1 MLVNKNLNDKTY
13 QELISE
19 AIMQI
24 PLYTTEW
31 TNFNPSDPGMT
42 ILENLTA
49 FEALQQES
57 IRQVTPKI
65 RQKLLKMLGFTERKG
80 RCARILMSAEG
91 VKEPVELQA
100 NQPFYLGDLTF
111 ETNRRMRIG
120 GYSLTGVY
128 GQHDGSFQDYSY
140 LINDDIPKAAMIFG
154 ETPCEGDC
162 VYFTADRL
170 PEPGEEM
177 IFYMTLANRFNR
189 NPYEEKGNNTFA
201 DLVWE
206 CYTGNGYETMNVA
219 DYTSCFLVSG
229 EVRMRMPNTAAA
241 VCEEL
246 PKPAYAI
253 RTRVIKADYDV
264 SPKLLSVAGF
274 LFEAWQKETKSVCYT
289 FQKYSKITLNSELME
304 EGYLQVFCKEE
315 KGSFYRRYEPVS
327 EEGDRGRF
335 YTLEHE
341 RYGVNTFSFD
351 RRRFGFAPD
360 KLKNAVKIMVY
371 SEEMMRRFYLGIV
384 QGYDAQELELPVKNI
399 VAESFCIIAKRTDEN
414 GEELFDFVRPN
425 YYEEDS
431 LTYYLLENEG
441 KIIIEDAGVFI
452 GASLYMGS
460 CSITRGQEGNIRE
473 GNRFRTGKNL
483 QDIEFVNVG
492 PGTGGCFRESIA
504 DVRKRFLADMN
515 KPYTAV
521 TAADYESIVKSAP
534 GLCIHKVRAV
544 LREEKNEVQIA
555 VKPGTD
561 ECFPKLSDTYRK
573 SLEQLLEKKR
583 LLTTRVEI
591 VPPVYLPI
599 NVKGVIY
606 VKRHYEREQ
615 GLIEQTIREQLDY
628 LESDRNFGDVLKF
641 DEVFRAVENL
651 ECVEYI
657 YDLTLHPQYPGAAK
671 IRDNDIY
678 PNADCLCYAGDI
690 QLEIRNYEK

>member
-57 IRQVTPKI
+57 IRQVTPQI

-111 ETNRRMRIG
+111 ETNRRMRLG

-128 GQHDGSFQDYSY
+128 GQHDGNFQDYSY

-154 ETPCEGDC
+154 ETPGEGDC

-206 CYTGNGYETMNVA
+206 CYTGNGYEPMNVA

-327 EEGDRGRF
+327 GEGDRGRF

-341 RYGVNTFSFD
+341 GYGVNTFSFD

-414 GEELFDFVRPN
+414 GEEIFDFVRPN

-441 KIIIEDAGVFI
+441 KIVIEDAGVFI
-452 GASLYMGS
+452 GAALYMGS
-460 CSITRGQEGNIRE
+460 CSITRGQEGNIRK
-473 GNRFRTGKNL
+473 GNHFRTGKNL
-483 QDIEFVNVG
+483 QDIVFVNEG

-504 DVRKRFLADMN
+504 DVRERFLADMN

-521 TAADYESIVKSAP
+521 TAADYESIVKRAP

-544 LREEKNEVQIA
+544 LREERNEVQIA

-561 ECFPKLSDTYRK
+561 ERFPKLSDTYRK

-591 VPPVYLPI
+591 VSPVYLPI

-628 LESDRNFGDVLKF
+628 LESERNFGDVLKF

-657 YDLTLHPQYPGAAK
+657 YDLTLHPQYPGTAK

-678 PNADCLCYAGDI
+678 PNEDCLCYAGDI

>member
-100 NQPFYLGDLTF
+100 NQPFYLGDLAF

-515 KPYTAV
+515 KPYTTV

-544 LREEKNEVQIA
+544 LREERNEVQIA

>member
-111 ETNRRMRIG
+111 ETNRRMRLG

-154 ETPCEGDC
+154 ETPGEGDC

-206 CYTGNGYETMNVA
+206 CYTGNGYEPMNVA

-229 EVRMRMPNTAAA
+229 EVRMRMPDTAAA

-253 RTRVIKADYDV
+253 RTRVVKADYDV

-327 EEGDRGRF
+327 GEGDRGRF

-341 RYGVNTFSFD
+341 GYGVNTFSFD

-414 GEELFDFVRPN
+414 GEEIFDFVRPN

-441 KIIIEDAGVFI
+441 KIVIEDAGVFI
-452 GASLYMGS
+452 GAALYMGS
-460 CSITRGQEGNIRE
+460 CSITRGQEGNIRK
-473 GNRFRTGKNL
+473 GNHFRTGKNL
-483 QDIEFVNVG
+483 QDIVFVNEG

-504 DVRKRFLADMN
+504 DVRERFLADMN

-544 LREEKNEVQIA
+544 LREERNEVQIA

-561 ECFPKLSDTYRK
+561 ERFPKLSDTYRK

-628 LESDRNFGDVLKF
+628 LESERNFGDVLKF

>member
-111 ETNRRMRIG
+111 ETNRRMRLG

-128 GQHDGSFQDYSY
+128 GQHDGNFQDYSY

-154 ETPCEGDC
+154 ETPGEGDC

-206 CYTGNGYETMNVA
+206 CYTGNGYEPMNVA

-253 RTRVIKADYDV
+253 RARVIKADYDV

-414 GEELFDFVRPN
+414 GEEIFDFVRPN

-441 KIIIEDAGVFI
+441 KIVIEDAGVFI
-452 GASLYMGS
+452 GAALYMGS
-460 CSITRGQEGNIRE
+460 CSITRGQEGNIRK
-473 GNRFRTGKNL
+473 GNHFRTGKNL
-483 QDIEFVNVG
+483 QDIVFVNEG

-504 DVRKRFLADMN
+504 DVRERFLADMN

-544 LREEKNEVQIA
+544 LREERNEVQIA

-561 ECFPKLSDTYRK
+561 ERFPKLSDTYRK

-628 LESDRNFGDVLKF
+628 LESERNFGDVLKF

-678 PNADCLCYAGDI
+678 PNEDCLCYAGDI

>member
-57 IRQVTPKI
+57 IRQVTPQI

-111 ETNRRMRIG
+111 ETNRRMRLG

-154 ETPCEGDC
+154 ETPGEGDC

-206 CYTGNGYETMNVA
+206 CYTGNGYEPMNVA

-246 PKPAYAI
+246 PKPAYVI

-315 KGSFYRRYEPVS
+315 KGSFYRRYEPAS
-327 EEGDRGRF
+327 GEGDRGRF

-341 RYGVNTFSFD
+341 GYGVNTFSFD

-414 GEELFDFVRPN
+414 GEEIFDFVRPN

-441 KIIIEDAGVFI
+441 KIVIEDAGVFI
-452 GASLYMGS
+452 GAALYMGS
-460 CSITRGQEGNIRE
+460 CSITRGQEGNIRK
-473 GNRFRTGKNL
+473 GNHFRTGKNL
-483 QDIEFVNVG
+483 QDIVFVNEG

-504 DVRKRFLADMN
+504 DVRERFLADMN

-521 TAADYESIVKSAP
+521 TAADYESIVKRAP

-544 LREEKNEVQIA
+544 LREERNEVQIA

-561 ECFPKLSDTYRK
+561 ERFPKLSDTYRK

-591 VPPVYLPI
+591 VSPVYLPI

-628 LESDRNFGDVLKF
+628 LESERNFGDVLKF

-671 IRDNDIY
+671 IKDNDIY
-678 PNADCLCYAGDI
+678 PNEDCLCYAGDI

>member
-57 IRQVTPKI
+57 IRQVTPQI

-111 ETNRRMRIG
+111 ETNRRMRLG

-154 ETPCEGDC
+154 ETPGEGDC

-206 CYTGNGYETMNVA
+206 CYTGNGYEPMNVA

-229 EVRMRMPNTAAA
+229 EVRMRMPDTAAA

-246 PKPAYAI
+246 PKPAYVI

-414 GEELFDFVRPN
+414 GEEIFDFVRPN

-441 KIIIEDAGVFI
+441 KIVIEDAGVFI
-452 GASLYMGS
+452 GAALYMGS
-460 CSITRGQEGNIRE
+460 CSITRGQEGNIRK
-473 GNRFRTGKNL
+473 GNHFRTGKNL
-483 QDIEFVNVG
+483 QDIVFVNEG

-504 DVRKRFLADMN
+504 DVRERFLADMN

-521 TAADYESIVKSAP
+521 TAADYESIVKRAP

-544 LREEKNEVQIA
+544 LREERNEVQIA

-561 ECFPKLSDTYRK
+561 ERFPKLSDTYRK

-628 LESDRNFGDVLKF
+628 LESERNFGDVLKF

-678 PNADCLCYAGDI
+678 PNEDCLCYAGDI

>member
-57 IRQVTPKI
+57 IRQVTPQI

-111 ETNRRMRIG
+111 ETNRRMRLG

-154 ETPCEGDC
+154 ETPGEGDC

-206 CYTGNGYETMNVA
+206 CYTGNGYEPMNVA

-246 PKPAYAI
+246 PKPAYVI

-351 RRRFGFAPD
+351 RRRFGYAPD

-414 GEELFDFVRPN
+414 GEEIFDFVRPN

-441 KIIIEDAGVFI
+441 KIVIEDAGVFI
-452 GASLYMGS
+452 GAALYMGS
-460 CSITRGQEGNIRE
+460 CSITRGQEGNIRK
-473 GNRFRTGKNL
+473 GNHFRTGKNL
-483 QDIEFVNVG
+483 QDIVFVNEG

-504 DVRKRFLADMN
+504 DVRERFLADMN

-521 TAADYESIVKSAP
+521 TAADYESIVKRAP

-544 LREEKNEVQIA
+544 LREERNEVQIA

-561 ECFPKLSDTYRK
+561 ERFPKLSDTYRK

-628 LESDRNFGDVLKF
+628 LESERNFGDVLKF

-678 PNADCLCYAGDI
+678 PNEDCLCYAGDI

>member
-111 ETNRRMRIG
+111 ETNRRMRLG

-544 LREEKNEVQIA
+544 LREERNEVQIA

-561 ECFPKLSDTYRK
+561 ERFPKLSDTYRK

>member
-57 IRQVTPKI
+57 IRQVTPQI

-111 ETNRRMRIG
+111 ETNRRKRLG

-154 ETPCEGDC
+154 ETPGEGDC

-206 CYTGNGYETMNVA
+206 CYTGNGYEPMNVA

-246 PKPAYAI
+246 PKPAYVI

-414 GEELFDFVRPN
+414 GEEIFDFVRPN

-441 KIIIEDAGVFI
+441 KIVIEDAGVFI
-452 GASLYMGS
+452 GAALYMGS
-460 CSITRGQEGNIRE
+460 CSITRGQEGNIRK
-473 GNRFRTGKNL
+473 GNHFRTGKNL
-483 QDIEFVNVG
+483 QDIVFVNEG

-504 DVRKRFLADMN
+504 DVRERFLADMN

-521 TAADYESIVKSAP
+521 TAADNETIVKRAP
-534 GLCIHKVRAV
+534 GKCIHKVRAV
-544 LREEKNEVQIA
+544 LREERNEVQIA

-561 ECFPKLSDTYRK
+561 ERFPKLSDTYRK

-628 LESDRNFGDVLKF
+628 LESERNFGDVLKF

-678 PNADCLCYAGDI
+678 PNEDCLCYAGDI

>member
-57 IRQVTPKI
+57 IRQVTPQI

-111 ETNRRMRIG
+111 ETNRRTRLG

-154 ETPCEGDC
+154 ETPGEGDC

-206 CYTGNGYETMNVA
+206 CYTGNGYEPMNVA

-246 PKPAYAI
+246 PKPAYVI

-289 FQKYSKITLNSELME
+289 FQKYTKITLNSELME

-414 GEELFDFVRPN
+414 GEEIFDFVRPN

-441 KIIIEDAGVFI
+441 KIVIEDAGVFI
-452 GASLYMGS
+452 GAALYMGS
-460 CSITRGQEGNIRE
+460 CSITRGQEGNIRK
-473 GNRFRTGKNL
+473 GNHFRTGKNL
-483 QDIEFVNVG
+483 QDIVFVNKG

-504 DVRKRFLADMN
+504 DVRERFLADMN

-521 TAADYESIVKSAP
+521 TAADYESIVKRAP

-544 LREEKNEVQIA
+544 LREERNEVQIA

-561 ECFPKLSDTYRK
+561 ERFPKLSDTYRK

-615 GLIEQTIREQLDY
+615 GLIEQTIRDQLDY
-628 LESDRNFGDVLKF
+628 LESERNFGDVLKF

-678 PNADCLCYAGDI
+678 PNEDCLCYAGDI

>member
-13 QELISE
+13 QELISD

-57 IRQVTPKI
+57 IRQVTPQI

-111 ETNRRMRIG
+111 ETNRRMRLG

-154 ETPCEGDC
+154 ETPGEGDC

-206 CYTGNGYETMNVA
+206 CYTGNGYEPMNVA

-246 PKPAYAI
+246 PKPAYVI

-341 RYGVNTFSFD
+341 RYGVNTFCFD

-360 KLKNAVKIMVY
+360 KLKNAVKIMIY

-414 GEELFDFVRPN
+414 GEEIFDFVRPN

-441 KIIIEDAGVFI
+441 KIVIEDAGVFI
-452 GASLYMGS
+452 GAALYMGS
-460 CSITRGQEGNIRE
+460 CSITRGQEGNIRK
-473 GNRFRTGKNL
+473 GNHFRTGKNL
-483 QDIEFVNVG
+483 QDIVFVNKG

-504 DVRKRFLADMN
+504 DVRERFLADMN

-521 TAADYESIVKSAP
+521 TAADYESIVKHAP

-544 LREEKNEVQIA
+544 LREERNEVQIA

-561 ECFPKLSDTYRK
+561 ERFPKLSDTYRK

-599 NVKGVIY
+599 NVKGIIY
-606 VKRHYEREQ
+606 VKRHYEKEQ

-628 LESDRNFGDVLKF
+628 LESERNFGDVLKF

-678 PNADCLCYAGDI
+678 PNEDCLCYAGDI

>member
-57 IRQVTPKI
+57 IRQVTPQI

-111 ETNRRMRIG
+111 ETNRRMRLG

-154 ETPCEGDC
+154 ETPGEGDC

-170 PEPGEEM
+170 PDPGEEM

-206 CYTGNGYETMNVA
+206 CYTGNGYEPMNVA

-246 PKPAYAI
+246 PKPAYVI

-414 GEELFDFVRPN
+414 GEEIFDFVRPN

-441 KIIIEDAGVFI
+441 KIVIEDAGVFI
-452 GASLYMGS
+452 GAALYMGS
-460 CSITRGQEGNIRE
+460 CSITRGQEGNIRK
-473 GNRFRTGKNL
+473 GNHFRTGKNL
-483 QDIEFVNVG
+483 QDIVFVNEG

-504 DVRKRFLADMN
+504 DVRERFLADMN

-544 LREEKNEVQIA
+544 LREERNEVQIA

-561 ECFPKLSDTYRK
+561 ERFPKLSDTYRK

-628 LESDRNFGDVLKF
+628 LESERNFGDVLKF

-678 PNADCLCYAGDI
+678 PNEDCLCYAGDI

>member
-57 IRQVTPKI
+57 IRQVTPQI

-111 ETNRRMRIG
+111 ETNRRMRLG

-154 ETPCEGDC
+154 ETPGEGDC

-206 CYTGNGYETMNVA
+206 CYTGNGYEPMNVA

-246 PKPAYAI
+246 PKPAYVI

-414 GEELFDFVRPN
+414 GEEIFDFVRPN

-441 KIIIEDAGVFI
+441 KIVIEDAGVFI
-452 GASLYMGS
+452 GAALYMGS
-460 CSITRGQEGNIRE
+460 CSITRGQEGNIRK
-473 GNRFRTGKNL
+473 GNHFRTGKNL
-483 QDIEFVNVG
+483 QDIVFVNKG

-504 DVRKRFLADMN
+504 DVRERFLADMN

-521 TAADYESIVKSAP
+521 TAADYESIVKRAP

-544 LREEKNEVQIA
+544 LREERNEVQIA

-561 ECFPKLSDTYRK
+561 ERFPKLSDTYRK

-628 LESDRNFGDVLKF
+628 LESERNFGDVLKF

-678 PNADCLCYAGDI
+678 PNEDCLCYAGDI

>member
-111 ETNRRMRIG
+111 ETNRRMRLG

-154 ETPCEGDC
+154 ETPGEGDC

-206 CYTGNGYETMNVA
+206 CYTGNGYEPMNVA

-246 PKPAYAI
+246 PKPAYVI

-315 KGSFYRRYEPVS
+315 KGSFYRRYEPAS
-327 EEGDRGRF
+327 GEGDRGRF

-341 RYGVNTFSFD
+341 GYGVNTFSFD

-414 GEELFDFVRPN
+414 GEEIFDFVRPN

-441 KIIIEDAGVFI
+441 KIVIEDAGVFI
-452 GASLYMGS
+452 GAALYMGS
-460 CSITRGQEGNIRE
+460 CSITRGQEGNIRK
-473 GNRFRTGKNL
+473 GNHFRTGKNL
-483 QDIEFVNVG
+483 QDIVFVNEG

-504 DVRKRFLADMN
+504 DVRERFLADMN

-544 LREEKNEVQIA
+544 LREERNEVQIA

-561 ECFPKLSDTYRK
+561 ERFPKLSDTYRK

-628 LESDRNFGDVLKF
+628 LESERNFGDVLKF

-678 PNADCLCYAGDI
+678 PNEDCLCYAGDI

>member
-57 IRQVTPKI
+57 IRQVTPQI

-111 ETNRRMRIG
+111 ETNRRMRLG

-154 ETPCEGDC
+154 ETPGEGDC

-206 CYTGNGYETMNVA
+206 CYTGNGYEPMNVA

-315 KGSFYRRYEPVS
+315 KGSFYRRYEPAS
-327 EEGDRGRF
+327 GEGDRGRF

-341 RYGVNTFSFD
+341 GYGVNTFSFD

-414 GEELFDFVRPN
+414 GEEIFDFVRPN

-441 KIIIEDAGVFI
+441 KIVIEDAGVFI
-452 GASLYMGS
+452 GAALYMGS
-460 CSITRGQEGNIRE
+460 CSITRGQEGNIRK
-473 GNRFRTGKNL
+473 GNHFRTGKNL
-483 QDIEFVNVG
+483 QDIVFVNEG

-504 DVRKRFLADMN
+504 DVRERFLADMN

-544 LREEKNEVQIA
+544 LREERNEVQIA

-561 ECFPKLSDTYRK
+561 ERFPKLSDTYRK

-628 LESDRNFGDVLKF
+628 LESERNFGDVLKF

-657 YDLTLHPQYPGAAK
+657 YDLTLHPQYPGTAK

-678 PNADCLCYAGDI
+678 PNEDCLCYAGDI

>member
-49 FEALQQES
+49 FEGLQQES
-57 IRQVTPKI
+57 IRQITPKI

-80 RCARILMSAEG
+80 RCARVLMSAEG

-111 ETNRRMRIG
+111 ETNRRIRLA

-140 LINDDIPKAAMIFG
+140 LINDDIPKTAMIFG
-154 ETPCEGDC
+154 EKPEEGDC
-162 VYFTADRL
+162 VYFTTNRL

-177 IFYMTLANRFNR
+177 IFYLTFANRFNR
-189 NPYEEKGNNTFA
+189 NPYEEKRNNMFA

-206 CYTGNGYETMNVA
+206 CYTGNGYEPMNVA

-229 EVRMRMPNTAAA
+229 EVRMRMPNTTAA

-253 RTRVIKADYDV
+253 RARVVRADYDV

-327 EEGDRGRF
+327 GEGDRGRF

-351 RRRFGFAPD
+351 RRRFGYAPD

-414 GEELFDFVRPN
+414 GEEIFDFVRPN
-425 YYEEDS
+425 HYEEDS

-441 KIIIEDAGVFI
+441 KIVIEDAGVFI

-473 GNRFRTGKNL
+473 GNRFRTGQTL
-483 QDIEFVNVG
+483 QNIVFVNAG
-492 PGTGGCFRESIA
+492 SGTGGCFRESIA
-504 DVRKRFLADMN
+504 DVRERFLADMN

-521 TAADYESIVKSAP
+521 TAADYETIVKTAP

-544 LREEKNEVQIA
+544 LREERNEVQIA

-561 ECFPKLSDTYRK
+561 DRFPKLSDTYRK

-628 LESDRNFGDVLKF
+628 LESERNFGEVLKF

>member
-1 MLVNKNLNDKTY
+1 M
-13 QELISE
+13 
-19 AIMQI
+19 
-24 PLYTTEW
+24 
-31 TNFNPSDPGMT
+31 
-42 ILENLTA
+42 
-49 FEALQQES
+49 
-57 IRQVTPKI
+57 
-65 RQKLLKMLGFTERKG
+65 
-80 RCARILMSAEG
+80 
-91 VKEPVELQA
+91 
-100 NQPFYLGDLTF
+100 
-111 ETNRRMRIG
+111 
-120 GYSLTGVY
+120 
-128 GQHDGSFQDYSY
+128 
-140 LINDDIPKAAMIFG
+140 
-154 ETPCEGDC
+154 
-162 VYFTADRL
+162 

-206 CYTGNGYETMNVA
+206 CYTENGYEPMNVV

-253 RTRVIKADYDV
+253 RARVIKADYDV
-264 SPKLLSVAGF
+264 SPKLLSVARF

-414 GEELFDFVRPN
+414 GEEIFDFVRPN

-441 KIIIEDAGVFI
+441 KIVIEDAGVFI

-473 GNRFRTGKNL
+473 GSRFRTGKNL
-483 QDIEFVNVG
+483 QDIVFVNAG

-504 DVRKRFLADMN
+504 DVRERFLTDMN

-544 LREEKNEVQIA
+544 LLEERNEVQIA

-561 ECFPKLSDTYRK
+561 ERFPKLSDTYRK

-615 GLIEQTIREQLDY
+615 GLIEQMIREQLDY
-628 LESDRNFGDVLKF
+628 LESERNFGDVLKF

>member
-111 ETNRRMRIG
+111 ETNRRMRLG

-154 ETPCEGDC
+154 ETPGEGDC

-206 CYTGNGYETMNVA
+206 CYTGNGYEPMNVA

-229 EVRMRMPNTAAA
+229 EVRMRMPNIAAA

-246 PKPAYAI
+246 PKPAYVI

-414 GEELFDFVRPN
+414 GEEIFDFVRPN

-441 KIIIEDAGVFI
+441 KIVIEDAGVFI
-452 GASLYMGS
+452 GAALYMGS
-460 CSITRGQEGNIRE
+460 CSITRGQEGNIRK
-473 GNRFRTGKNL
+473 GNHFRTGKNL
-483 QDIEFVNVG
+483 QDIVFVNEG

-504 DVRKRFLADMN
+504 DVRERFLADMN

-544 LREEKNEVQIA
+544 LREERNEVQIA

-561 ECFPKLSDTYRK
+561 ERFPKLSDTYRK

-615 GLIEQTIREQLDY
+615 ELIEQTIREQLDY
-628 LESDRNFGDVLKF
+628 LESERNFGDVLKF

>member
-57 IRQVTPKI
+57 IRRVTPKI

-100 NQPFYLGDLTF
+100 NQPFYLGDLAF

-544 LREEKNEVQIA
+544 LREERNEVQIA

-561 ECFPKLSDTYRK
+561 ERFPKLSDTYRK

>member
-57 IRQVTPKI
+57 IRQVTPQI

-111 ETNRRMRIG
+111 ETNRRMRLG

-128 GQHDGSFQDYSY
+128 GQHDGNFQDYSY

-154 ETPCEGDC
+154 ETPGEGDC

-206 CYTGNGYETMNVA
+206 CYTGNGYEPMNVA

-414 GEELFDFVRPN
+414 GEEIFDFVRPN

-441 KIIIEDAGVFI
+441 KIVIEDAGVFI
-452 GASLYMGS
+452 GAALYMGS
-460 CSITRGQEGNIRE
+460 CSITRGQEGNIRK
-473 GNRFRTGKNL
+473 GNHFRTGKNL
-483 QDIEFVNVG
+483 QDIVFVNEG

-504 DVRKRFLADMN
+504 DVRERFLADMN

-521 TAADYESIVKSAP
+521 TAADYESIVKRAP

-544 LREEKNEVQIA
+544 LREERNEVQIA

-561 ECFPKLSDTYRK
+561 ERFPKLSDTYRK

-591 VPPVYLPI
+591 VSPVYLPI

-628 LESDRNFGDVLKF
+628 LESERNFGDVLKF

-657 YDLTLHPQYPGAAK
+657 YDLTLHPQYPGTAK

-678 PNADCLCYAGDI
+678 PNEDCLCYAGDI

>member
-473 GNRFRTGKNL
+473 GSRFSTGKNL
-483 QDIEFVNVG
+483 QDIEFVNAG

-561 ECFPKLSDTYRK
+561 EHFPKLTDTYRK

-678 PNADCLCYAGDI
+678 PNEDCLCYAGDI

>member
-1 MLVNKNLNDKTY
+1 MLVNKNLNNKTY

-57 IRQVTPKI
+57 IRQVTPQI

-111 ETNRRMRIG
+111 ETNRRMRLG

-154 ETPCEGDC
+154 ETPGEGDC

-206 CYTGNGYETMNVA
+206 CYTGNGYEPMNVA

-229 EVRMRMPNTAAA
+229 EVRMRMPDTAAA

-414 GEELFDFVRPN
+414 GEEIFDFVRPN

-441 KIIIEDAGVFI
+441 KVVIEDAGVFI
-452 GASLYMGS
+452 GAALYMGS
-460 CSITRGQEGNIRE
+460 CSITRGQEGNIRK
-473 GNRFRTGKNL
+473 GNHFRTGKNL
-483 QDIEFVNVG
+483 QDIVFVNKG

-504 DVRKRFLADMN
+504 DVRERFLADMN

-521 TAADYESIVKSAP
+521 TAADYESIVKHAP

-544 LREEKNEVQIA
+544 LREERNEVQIA

-561 ECFPKLSDTYRK
+561 ERFPKLSDTYRK

-606 VKRHYEREQ
+606 VKRHYEKEQ

-628 LESDRNFGDVLKF
+628 LESERNFGDVLKF

-678 PNADCLCYAGDI
+678 PNEDCLCYAGDI

>member
-57 IRQVTPKI
+57 IRQVTPQI

-111 ETNRRMRIG
+111 ETNRRMRLG

-154 ETPCEGDC
+154 ETPGEGDC

-206 CYTGNGYETMNVA
+206 CYTGNGYEPMNVA

-246 PKPAYAI
+246 PKPAYVI

-289 FQKYSKITLNSELME
+289 FQKYTKITLNSELME

-414 GEELFDFVRPN
+414 GEEIFDFVRPN

-441 KIIIEDAGVFI
+441 KIVIEDAGVFI
-452 GASLYMGS
+452 GAALYMGS
-460 CSITRGQEGNIRE
+460 CSITRGQEGNIRK
-473 GNRFRTGKNL
+473 GNHFRTGKNL
-483 QDIEFVNVG
+483 QDIVFVNKG

-504 DVRKRFLADMN
+504 DVRERFLADMN

-521 TAADYESIVKSAP
+521 TAADYESIVKRAP

-544 LREEKNEVQIA
+544 LREERNEVQIA

-561 ECFPKLSDTYRK
+561 ERFPKLSDTYRK

-615 GLIEQTIREQLDY
+615 GLIEQTIRDQLDY
-628 LESDRNFGDVLKF
+628 LESERNFGDVLKF

-678 PNADCLCYAGDI
+678 PNEDCLCYAGDI

>member
-57 IRQVTPKI
+57 IRQVTPQI

-111 ETNRRMRIG
+111 ETNRRMRLG

-154 ETPCEGDC
+154 ETPGEGDC

-206 CYTGNGYETMNVA
+206 CYTGNGYEPMNVA

-246 PKPAYAI
+246 PKPAYVI

-414 GEELFDFVRPN
+414 GEEIFDFVRPN

-441 KIIIEDAGVFI
+441 KIVIEDAGVFI
-452 GASLYMGS
+452 GAALYMGS
-460 CSITRGQEGNIRE
+460 CSITRGQEGNIRK
-473 GNRFRTGKNL
+473 GNHFRTGKNL
-483 QDIEFVNVG
+483 QDIVFVNEG

-504 DVRKRFLADMN
+504 DVRERFLADMN

-521 TAADYESIVKSAP
+521 TAADYESIVKRAP

-544 LREEKNEVQIA
+544 LREERNEVQIA

-561 ECFPKLSDTYRK
+561 ERFPKLSDTYRK

-628 LESDRNFGDVLKF
+628 LESERNFGDVLKF

-678 PNADCLCYAGDI
+678 PNEDCLCYAGDI

>member
-57 IRQVTPKI
+57 IRQVTPQI

-111 ETNRRMRIG
+111 ETNRRMRLG

-154 ETPCEGDC
+154 ETPGEGDC

-206 CYTGNGYETMNVA
+206 CYTGNGYEPMNVA

-246 PKPAYAI
+246 PKPAYVI

-414 GEELFDFVRPN
+414 GEEIFDFVRPN

-441 KIIIEDAGVFI
+441 KIVIEDAGVFI
-452 GASLYMGS
+452 GAALYMGS
-460 CSITRGQEGNIRE
+460 CSITRGQEGNIRK
-473 GNRFRTGKNL
+473 GNHFRTGKNL
-483 QDIEFVNVG
+483 QDIVFVNEG

-504 DVRKRFLADMN
+504 DVRERFLADMN

-521 TAADYESIVKSAP
+521 TAADYESIVKRAP

-544 LREEKNEVQIA
+544 LREERNDVQIA

-561 ECFPKLSDTYRK
+561 ERFPKLSDTYRK

-628 LESDRNFGDVLKF
+628 LESERNFGDVLKF

-678 PNADCLCYAGDI
+678 PNEDCLCYAGDI

>member
-360 KLKNAVKIMVY
+360 KLKNAVKIVVY

-544 LREEKNEVQIA
+544 LREERNEVQIA

>member
-206 CYTGNGYETMNVA
+206 CYTGNGYEPMNVA

-253 RTRVIKADYDV
+253 RARVIKADYDV

-483 QDIEFVNVG
+483 QDIVFVNEG

-504 DVRKRFLADMN
+504 DVRERFLADMN

-544 LREEKNEVQIA
+544 LREERNEVQIA

-561 ECFPKLSDTYRK
+561 ERFPKLSDTYRK

-615 GLIEQTIREQLDY
+615 GLIEQTIREQLEY

>member
-24 PLYTTEW
+24 PLYTSEW

-57 IRQVTPKI
+57 IRQITPRIK
-65 RQKLLKMLGFTERKG
+65 QKLLKMLGFTGRKG
-80 RCARILMSAEG
+80 RCARVLLSAEG

-111 ETNRRMRIG
+111 ETNRRIRLSD
-120 GYSLTGVY
+120 YSLTGVY
-128 GQHDGSFQDYSY
+128 GQHGDSFQDYSY
-140 LINDDIPKAAMIFG
+140 LIADDIPKAAMIFG
-154 ETPCEGDC
+154 EKPEEGDC

-189 NPYEEKGNNTFA
+189 NPYEEKWNNAFA
-201 DLVWE
+201 GLVWE
-206 CYTGNGYETMNVA
+206 CYTENGYEPMNVA
-219 DYTSCFLVSG
+219 DCTSCFLMSG
-229 EVRMRMPNTAAA
+229 EVRMRMPDTVAA

-246 PKPAYAI
+246 PRPGYAI
-253 RTRVIKADYDV
+253 RARILKADYDV
-264 SPKLLSVAGF
+264 SPKLLAVKGF
-274 LFEAWQKETKSVCYT
+274 LFEAWQKDTKSVCYT
-289 FQKYSKITLNSELME
+289 FQKYSRITLNSERLE

-315 KGSFYRRYEPVS
+315 KGSSYRRYEPATG
-327 EEGDRGRF
+327 EGARGRF

-341 RYGVNTFSFD
+341 GYGVNTFCFD
-351 RRRFGFAPD
+351 RRQFGFSPD

-371 SEEMMRRFYLGIV
+371 SEEMMRRFYLGTV

-399 VAESFCIIAKRTDEN
+399 VAESFCIIAKRTDEK
-414 GEELFDFVRPN
+414 GEEIFDFVRPN
-425 YYEEDS
+425 HYEEDS

-441 KIIIEDAGVFI
+441 KIVIEDAGVFI

-460 CSITRGQEGNIRE
+460 CSVTRGPEGNIRE
-473 GNRFRTGKNL
+473 GSRFRTGQTL
-483 QDIEFVNVG
+483 RGIVFTNVG
-492 PGTGGCFRESIA
+492 PGTGGCFRESIG
-504 DVRKRFLADMN
+504 DVRERFLADMN

-521 TAADYESIVKSAP
+521 TAADYEAIVKSAP

-544 LREEKNEVQIA
+544 LKEEKNEVQIA

-561 ECFPKLSDTYRK
+561 ERFPKLSDTYRQ

-583 LLTTRVEI
+583 LLTTRIEI
-591 VPPVYLPI
+591 VQPVYLPI
-599 NVKGVIY
+599 HVKGVIY
-606 VKRHYEREQ
+606 VKRHYEKEQ
-615 GLIEQTIREQLDY
+615 GLIEKTIREQLDY
-628 LESDRNFGDVLKF
+628 LESERSFGDVLKF

-657 YDLTLHPQYPGAAK
+657 YDLALNPQYPGAAK
-671 IRDNDIY
+671 KKDNDIY

>member
-100 NQPFYLGDLTF
+100 NQPFYLGDLAF

-544 LREEKNEVQIA
+544 LREERNEVQIA

>member
-24 PLYTTEW
+24 PLYTSEW

-57 IRQVTPKI
+57 IRQVTPQI

-111 ETNRRMRIG
+111 ETNRRMRLG

-154 ETPCEGDC
+154 ETPGEGDC

-206 CYTGNGYETMNVA
+206 CYTGNGYEPMNVA

-246 PKPAYAI
+246 PKPAYVI

-341 RYGVNTFSFD
+341 RYGVNTFCFD

-360 KLKNAVKIMVY
+360 KLKNAVKIMIY

-414 GEELFDFVRPN
+414 GEEIFDFVRPN

-441 KIIIEDAGVFI
+441 KIVIEDAGVFI
-452 GASLYMGS
+452 GAALYMGS
-460 CSITRGQEGNIRE
+460 CSITRGQEGNIRK
-473 GNRFRTGKNL
+473 GNHFRTGKNL
-483 QDIEFVNVG
+483 QDIVFVNKG

-504 DVRKRFLADMN
+504 DVRERFLADMN

-521 TAADYESIVKSAP
+521 TAADYESIVKHAP

-544 LREEKNEVQIA
+544 LREERNEVQIA

-561 ECFPKLSDTYRK
+561 ERFPKLSDTYRK

-599 NVKGVIY
+599 NVKGIIY
-606 VKRHYEREQ
+606 VKRHYEKEQ

-628 LESDRNFGDVLKF
+628 LESERNFGDVLKF

-678 PNADCLCYAGDI
+678 PNEDCLCYAGDI

>member
-49 FEALQQES
+49 FEALQQET
-57 IRQVTPKI
+57 IRQVTPQI

-80 RCARILMSAEG
+80 RCARILMAAEG
-91 VKEPVELQA
+91 VKEPVELPA

-111 ETNRRMRIG
+111 ETNRRIRLS

-128 GQHDGSFQDYSY
+128 GQHDGGFQDYSY
-140 LINDDIPKAAMIFG
+140 LIDDDIPKTAMIFG
-154 ETPCEGDC
+154 EKPGEGDC
-162 VYFTADRL
+162 VYFAANRL

-201 DLVWE
+201 NLVWE
-206 CYTGNGYETMNVA
+206 CYTEKGYEPMNVA

-246 PKPAYAI
+246 PKPGYAI
-253 RTRVIKADYDV
+253 RARVVKADYDV
-264 SPKLLSVAGF
+264 SPKLRAVAGF

-289 FQKYSKITLNSELME
+289 FQKYSRITLNSEMME

-315 KGSFYRRYEPVS
+315 KGSFYRRYEPAPG
-327 EEGDRGRF
+327 EGARGRF
-335 YTLEHE
+335 YTMEHE
-341 RYGVNTFSFD
+341 QYGVNTFSFD
-351 RRRFGFAPD
+351 RRQFGFSPD

-371 SEEMMRRFYLGIV
+371 SEEMMRRFYLGTV
-384 QGYDAQELELPVKNI
+384 QGYDAQELELPAKNI

-414 GEELFDFVRPN
+414 GEDIFDFVRPN
-425 YYEEDS
+425 HYEEDS

-441 KIIIEDAGVFI
+441 KIVIEDAGAFI
-452 GASLYMGS
+452 GAALYMGS
-460 CSITRGQEGNIRE
+460 CSVTRGQEGNIRE
-473 GNRFRTGKNL
+473 GSRFRTGKTL
-483 QDIEFVNVG
+483 QELTFVNAG

-504 DVRKRFLADMN
+504 DVRERFLADMN

-521 TAADYESIVKSAP
+521 TAADYETIVKSAP

-544 LREEKNEVQIA
+544 LREERNEVQIA

-561 ECFPKLSDTYRK
+561 ERFPKLSDTYRK

-591 VPPVYLPI
+591 VQPVYLPI

-615 GLIEQTIREQLDY
+615 GLIEKTIREQLDY
-628 LESDRNFGDVLKF
+628 LESERSFGDVLKF

-657 YDLTLHPQYPGAAK
+657 YDLALYPQYPGAARIK
-671 IRDNDIY
+671 DNDIY

>member
-57 IRQVTPKI
+57 IRQVTPQI

-91 VKEPVELQA
+91 VKEPVELPA

-111 ETNRRMRIG
+111 ETNRRIRLP

-140 LINDDIPKAAMIFG
+140 LIDDDIPKTAMIFG
-154 ETPCEGDC
+154 ETPGEGDC

-201 DLVWE
+201 NLVWE
-206 CYTGNGYETMNVA
+206 CYTENGYEPMNVA

-246 PKPAYAI
+246 PKPGCAI
-253 RTRVIKADYDV
+253 RARVVKADYDV
-264 SPKLLSVAGF
+264 SPKLRAVAGF

-289 FQKYSKITLNSELME
+289 FQKYSRITLNSELME

-327 EEGDRGRF
+327 EEGARGRF
-335 YTLEHE
+335 YTMEHE
-341 RYGVNTFSFD
+341 QYGVNTFSFD
-351 RRRFGFAPD
+351 RRQFGFAPD

-371 SEEMMRRFYLGIV
+371 SEEMMRRFYLGTV
-384 QGYDAQELELPVKNI
+384 LGYDAQELELPAKNI

-414 GEELFDFVRPN
+414 GEDIFDFVRPN
-425 YYEEDS
+425 HYEEDS

-441 KIIIEDAGVFI
+441 KIVIEDAGAFI
-452 GASLYMGS
+452 GAELYMGS
-460 CSITRGQEGNIRE
+460 CSVTRGQEGNIRE
-473 GNRFRTGKNL
+473 GNRFRTGKSL
-483 QDIEFVNVG
+483 QELTFVNAG

-504 DVRKRFLADMN
+504 DVRERFLADMN

-521 TAADYESIVKSAP
+521 TAADYETIVKSAP

-561 ECFPKLSDTYRK
+561 ERFPKLSDTYRK

-591 VPPVYLPI
+591 VQPVYLPV

-615 GLIEQTIREQLDY
+615 GLIESTIRKQLDY
-628 LESDRNFGDVLKF
+628 LDSERSFGEVLKF

-657 YDLTLHPQYPGAAK
+657 YDLALYPQYPGAAK

>member
-100 NQPFYLGDLTF
+100 NQPFYLGDLAF

-492 PGTGGCFRESIA
+492 SGTGGCFRESIA

-544 LREEKNEVQIA
+544 LREERNEVQIA

-561 ECFPKLSDTYRK
+561 ERFPKLSDTYRK

>member
-57 IRQVTPKI
+57 IRQVTPQI

-80 RCARILMSAEG
+80 RCARILMTAEG
-91 VKEPVELQA
+91 VKEPVELPA

-111 ETNRRMRIG
+111 ETNRRIRLS

-128 GQHDGSFQDYSY
+128 GQHDGGFQDYSY
-140 LINDDIPKAAMIFG
+140 LIDDDIPKTAMIFG
-154 ETPCEGDC
+154 EKPGEGDC
-162 VYFTADRL
+162 VYFAANRL

-201 DLVWE
+201 NLVWE
-206 CYTGNGYETMNVA
+206 CYTEKGYEPMNVA

-246 PKPAYAI
+246 PKPGYAI
-253 RTRVIKADYDV
+253 RARVVKADYDV
-264 SPKLLSVAGF
+264 SPKLLAVAGF

-289 FQKYSKITLNSELME
+289 FQKYSRITLNSEMME

-315 KGSFYRRYEPVS
+315 KGSFYRRYEPAPG
-327 EEGDRGRF
+327 EGARGRF
-335 YTLEHE
+335 YTMEHE
-341 RYGVNTFSFD
+341 QYGVNTFSFD
-351 RRRFGFAPD
+351 RRQFGFSPD

-371 SEEMMRRFYLGIV
+371 SEEMMRRFYLGTV
-384 QGYDAQELELPVKNI
+384 QGYDAQELDLPAKNI

-414 GEELFDFVRPN
+414 GEDIFDFVRPN
-425 YYEEDS
+425 HYEEDS

-441 KIIIEDAGVFI
+441 RIVIEDAGAFI

-460 CSITRGQEGNIRE
+460 CSVTRGQEGNIRE
-473 GNRFRTGKNL
+473 DSRFRTGKTL
-483 QDIEFVNVG
+483 QELTFVNAG

-504 DVRKRFLADMN
+504 DVRERFLADMN

-521 TAADYESIVKSAP
+521 TAADYETIVKSAP

-544 LREEKNEVQIA
+544 LREERNEVQIA

-561 ECFPKLSDTYRK
+561 ERFPKLSDTYRK

-591 VPPVYLPI
+591 VQPVYLPI

-615 GLIEQTIREQLDY
+615 GLIEKTIWEQLDY
-628 LESDRNFGDVLKF
+628 LESERSFGDVLKF

-657 YDLTLHPQYPGAAK
+657 YDLALYPQYPGAARIK
-671 IRDNDIY
+671 DNDIY

>member
-57 IRQVTPKI
+57 IRQVTPQI

-111 ETNRRMRIG
+111 ETNRRMRLG

-154 ETPCEGDC
+154 ETPGEGDC
-162 VYFTADRL
+162 VYFTANRL

-206 CYTGNGYETMNVA
+206 CYTGNGYEPMNVA

-229 EVRMRMPNTAAA
+229 EVRMRMPDTAAA

-246 PKPAYAI
+246 PKPAYVI

-341 RYGVNTFSFD
+341 RYGVNTFCFD

-414 GEELFDFVRPN
+414 GEEIFDFVRPN

-441 KIIIEDAGVFI
+441 KIVIEDAGVFI
-452 GASLYMGS
+452 GAALYMGS
-460 CSITRGQEGNIRE
+460 CSITRGQEGNIRK
-473 GNRFRTGKNL
+473 GNHFRTGKNL
-483 QDIEFVNVG
+483 QDIVFVNAG

-504 DVRKRFLADMN
+504 DVRERFLTDMN

-521 TAADYESIVKSAP
+521 TSADYESIVKSAP

-544 LREEKNEVQIA
+544 LREERNEVQIA

-561 ECFPKLSDTYRK
+561 ERFPKLSDTYRK

-628 LESDRNFGDVLKF
+628 LESERNFGDVLKF

-678 PNADCLCYAGDI
+678 PNEDCLCYAGDI

>member
-57 IRQVTPKI
+57 IRQVTPQI

-111 ETNRRMRIG
+111 ETNRRMRLG

-154 ETPCEGDC
+154 ETPGEGDC

-206 CYTGNGYETMNVA
+206 CYTVNGYEPMNVA

-229 EVRMRMPNTAAA
+229 EVRMRMPDTPAA

-246 PKPAYAI
+246 PKPAYVI

-360 KLKNAVKIMVY
+360 KLKNAVKIMIY

-414 GEELFDFVRPN
+414 GEEIFDFVRPN

-441 KIIIEDAGVFI
+441 KIVIEDAGVFI
-452 GASLYMGS
+452 GAALYMGS
-460 CSITRGQEGNIRE
+460 CSITRGQEGNIRK
-473 GNRFRTGKNL
+473 GNHFRTGKNL
-483 QDIEFVNVG
+483 QDIVFVNKG

-504 DVRKRFLADMN
+504 DVRERFLADMN

-521 TAADYESIVKSAP
+521 TAADYESIVKRAP

-544 LREEKNEVQIA
+544 FREERNEVQIA

-561 ECFPKLSDTYRK
+561 ERFPKLSDTYRK

-628 LESDRNFGDVLKF
+628 LESERNFGDVLKF

-678 PNADCLCYAGDI
+678 PNEDCLCYAGDI